1 MSGRIPAGGAF
12 RAAVGMHESLSVDH
26 VREARKALL
35 YYCLGEKH
43 CQKYLNLL
51 DASARLIAKSRIAD
65 LAWEEN
71 YQGID
76 APLFAVI
83 RRLSKLYSEFISG
96 KLVVVGDSML
106 VRILSSVTVDG
117 VEYEAG
123 DAALID
129 IHYAVRLI
137 ASGLAEPVE
146 SNIIKLLAQPA
157 SRGS

>member
-12 RAAVGMHESLSVDH
+12 RAAIGMHESLSVDH
-26 VREARKALL
+26 IREARKALL
-35 YYCLGEKH
+35 YYCLDERH
-43 CQKYLNLL
+43 CQKYLSLL
-51 DASARLIAKSRIAD
+51 ESSSKLIAKSRVAD
-65 LAWEEN
+65 LAWDES

-83 RRLSKLYSEFISG
+83 RRLSSLYSEFISG
-96 KLVVVGDSML
+96 KIVVVGDSML
-106 VRILSSVTVDG
+106 VRMLSKVTVDS

-123 DAALID
+123 EVALID

>member
-1 MSGRIPAGGAF
+1 
-12 RAAVGMHESLSVDH
+12 MHESLSVDH

-35 YYCLGEKH
+35 YYCLDEKH

-83 RRLSKLYSEFISG
+83 RRLSKLYSEFVSG